1 MQANHFYLLRSVQ
14 GTPYLLPYGEG
25 IGHRLHGIQL
35 NHTGVLL
42 WNALCRGADE
52 NGLLAVLAD
61 AYKADKRDYPQ
72 LRQDISTFLSQLQAL
87 GVYTASSQSKL
98 YPACFSIGGLQIAY
112 DGPKE
117 LLFPALHDFS
127 CSQPPCFD
135 QIWTVKK
142 FAAPGNDRNGAAI
155 LSSPDVEIC
164 RTRDAW
170 ILNFPCFTF
179 LQCCRISTDCRQAVF
194 YVPEIYS
201 SSVLAQELFHAA
213 RFAFLLAAQAAG
225 LFALHSASLVYRE
238 KAWLFSAPSGVGKST
253 HVSLWHTQFGTP
265 ILNGDLNLLG
275 IKDSRPYVAGIPWCG
290 TSGISTVKEY
300 PLGGI
305 VLLKRAAEN
314 HVLKLSASKKQLLV
328 TQRLISPAWTAAQF
342 DACLNFAGQLVDL
355 NVPILQLFCT
365 KDPQA
370 AKIMKHTID
379 KILNEP

>member
-25 IGHRLHGIQL
+25 IARHLHGVQL

-42 WNALCRGADE
+42 WNALCCGADE
-52 NGLLAVLAD
+52 NALLAVLAD
-61 AYKADKRDYPQ
+61 AYQADKTDYPQ
-72 LRQDISTFLSQLQAL
+72 LRQDIAAFLSKLKAL
-87 GVYTASSQSKL
+87 GVCTASSQPKL
-98 YPACFSIGGLQIAY
+98 YSACFSIGGLQIAY

-117 LLFPALHDFS
+117 LLFPTLHDFS
-127 CSQPPCFD
+127 CSQPPYFD
-135 QIWTVKK
+135 QIWAVEKS
-142 FAAPGNDRNGAAI
+142 AAPGNDRNGAVI
-155 LSSPDVEIC
+155 LSTPDVGI
-164 RTRDAW
+164 RRSRDAW
-170 ILNFPCFTF
+170 ILNFSCFTF
-179 LQCCRISTDCRQAVF
+179 LQCCRISADCRQAVF
-194 YVPEIYS
+194 YVPETYS

-253 HVSLWHTQFGTP
+253 HVSLWHTQFGTK

-275 IKDSRPYVAGIPWCG
+275 IKDGRPYVAGIPWCG
-290 TSGISTVKEY
+290 TSGISATKEY

-314 HVLKLSASKKQLLV
+314 HVLNLPANKKQLLV

-342 DACLNFAGQLVDL
+342 DACLDFTGQLVDL
-355 NVPILQLFCT
+355 NVPILQLACT

-370 AKIMKHTID
+370 AQIMKHTID
-379 KILNEP
+379 GILNEP